1 MQIPLKMAMR
11 QFSGGGVSF
20 AVQMHSSADLET
32 TCRSLIQEI
41 PRNNMDT
48 EDVISC
54 VMSSLRNTKSPV
66 DKTKI
71 ARLLEPYRHKK
82 PGELIPVLRRL
93 LKEFAG
99 RQSGMSFE
107 SQRTQRDYKKAMRLL
122 EDMAKTCRTARLNIG
137 ELGIDA
143 TALIST
149 EGGRGSASPDAIRI
163 DERIDKIEK
172 FLEEIKG
179 YIKREYQACKEAAR

>member
-107 SQRTQRDYKKAMRLL
+107 SQRPQRDYKKAMRLL